1 MAYYTFNKLQIKL
14 LLILV
19 EAVLQKQ
26 TNNKRKKTPMFNTFT
41 FFTGTLI
48 GQEKEAKDKRRLA
61 TSSAEQAGCG
71 LYWLQGEAL

>member
-1 MAYYTFNKLQIKL
+1 
-14 LLILV
+14 
-19 EAVLQKQ
+19 
-26 TNNKRKKTPMFNTFT
+26 MFNTFT

-48 GQEKEAKDKRRLA
+48 GQEKEAKDKRGLA